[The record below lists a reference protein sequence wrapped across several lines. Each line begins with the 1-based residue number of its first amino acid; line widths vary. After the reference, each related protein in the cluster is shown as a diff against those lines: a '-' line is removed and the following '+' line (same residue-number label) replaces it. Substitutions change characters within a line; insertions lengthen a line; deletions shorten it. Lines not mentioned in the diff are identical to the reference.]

1 GNYGDA
7 SGIFLRNNRVGVG
20 IANPTN
26 GLLHVAGYHDVNFS
40 FAYFNGGAAI
50 GTGGGNVPI
59 SIWAQ
64 HRIATSELQVFSDV
78 RIKDVIGLSN
88 GNEDLSTL
96 MDIEV
101 TDYTYKDKIGRGN
114 SVFKK
119 VVAQQ
124 LEEIYPIAVSKT
136 TNFIPDVY
144 QLANIENGTIAL
156 TSSDI
161 ESGDK
166 LKLLHKNGEAEIV
179 LVNSTSEE
187 GIHTSST
194 YAGNVFVY
202 GREVDDFRTVD
213 YEAISMLNVSAT
225 QELFKLISQLQLS
238 NTALKKEVSNY
249 ASLKADVQLLKEAL
263 GVDLQT
269 SK

>member
-1 GNYGDA
+1 
-7 SGIFLRNNRVGVG
+7 
-20 IANPTN
+20 
-26 GLLHVAGYHDVNFS
+26 
-40 FAYFNGGAAI
+40 
-50 GTGGGNVPI
+50 
-59 SIWAQ
+59 
-64 HRIATSELQVFSDV
+64 VFSDA

-88 GNEDLSTL
+88 ASEDLSTL
-96 MDIEV
+96 MGIEV
-101 TDYTYKDKIGRGN
+101 TNYTYKDKIGKGN
-114 SVFKK
+114 SEFKK

-124 LEEIYPIAVSKT
+124 LEEIYPIAVSQT

-144 QLANIENGTIAL
+144 QLADIKDGAIAISSKIIET
-156 TSSDI
+156 
-161 ESGDK
+161 GDK
-166 LKLLHKNGEAEIV
+166 LKLLHENGEAEIV
-179 LVNSTSEE
+179 LVNSTSET
-187 GIHTSST
+187 GVHTSST
-194 YAGNVFVY
+194 YTGNVFVY